1 MHRRHRRYWP
11 IVIDTSP
18 RQVTLTVTL
27 SLILTINTN
36 PIPNTGPN
44 PTILTDANQKPQFY
58 TTFAQTKRLSQP
70 EINVLQMT
78 PNFTM

>member
-18 RQVTLTVTL
+18 RQLTVTL

-44 PTILTDANQKPQFY
+44 TTILTDANQKPQFY

-78 PNFTM
+78 PNFAM